1 MKRIKVL
8 IADDETI
15 VRRGL
20 KMAIDWSAY
29 NMEVVADVPNG
40 QRGWEEFVRHEPE
53 VVITDI
59 VMPVVNGIEF
69 VKQIKQHAPKTKVL
83 LLSCHRDFE
92 YAQEGI
98 KLGVSG
104 YLLKTAFHDEELDQ
118 YLREFQAELTIH
130 REKEGS
136 KQQKSLFY
144 EDFFQWLCGFQNQ
157 FQEILV
163 DLFRNE
169 WKWMNDGYYACFIR
183 SESRLQLILQE
194 IDQKLPTP
202 YVKILCGKD
211 QCFLFLNQTYK
222 EIMEQLFMDVRSKYE
237 ELYWITSREL
247 FSTEQWMDSVKS
259 MKQFAELE
267 IKYKVT
273 INNWPKTIKEAILYT
288 MNHLSEP
295 IVVSEVAEMV
305 GLSRSHF
312 STLFKKIIGES
323 FHSFTERRKLEL
335 AMQMLQTTSLTIQ
348 EVSEHIGISNSK
360 YFSKWFK
367 KCTGTT
373 PSEYRD
379 KQCETLYKTN

>member
-15 VRRGL
+15 VRKGL
-20 KMAIDWSAY
+20 KMAIDWAAY

-40 QRGWEEFVRHEPE
+40 ERGWEEFVKHEPE
-53 VVITDI
+53 VIITDI

-69 VKQIKQHAPKTKVL
+69 VKRVKQRAPKTKVL

-104 YLLKTAFHDEELDQ
+104 YLLKTLLHDEELDQ
-118 YLREFQAELTIH
+118 YLREFQQGLTVH
-130 REKEGS
+130 REVEEMGH
-136 KQQKSLFY
+136 QKHPFY
-144 EDFFQWLCGFQNQ
+144 EEFFQWMCGFQNQ
-157 FQEILV
+157 FQEVLEG
-163 DLFRNE
+163 LFRNE
-169 WKWMNDGYYACFIR
+169 WSWMSDGYYACFIR
-183 SESRLQLILQE
+183 SESRLHLILKD
-194 IDQKLPTP
+194 IDRKVPNV
-202 YVKILCGKD
+202 YIKILCGKD
-211 QCFLFLNQTYK
+211 QCFLFLN
-222 EIMEQLFMDVRSKYE
+222 ERNEEMVEQIFIDLKSKYE

-247 FSTEQWMDSVKS
+247 SSVEQWMDSVKS

-273 INNWPKTIKEAILYT
+273 IKNWPKTIKEAILYT

-312 STLFKKIIGES
+312 STLFKKVIGES

-348 EVSEHIGISNSK
+348 EVAEHIGITNSK

-379 KQCETLYKTN
+379 KQYETLYKTN